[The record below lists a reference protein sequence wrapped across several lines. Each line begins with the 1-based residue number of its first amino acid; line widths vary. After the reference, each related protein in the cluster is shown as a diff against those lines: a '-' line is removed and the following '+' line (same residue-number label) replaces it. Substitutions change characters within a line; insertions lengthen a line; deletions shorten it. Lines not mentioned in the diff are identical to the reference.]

1 MYDEWIY
8 QTDSFQTPPQ
18 PQQSPVAL
26 APSSPHLDRPKTR
39 KRGKSLLQSVA
50 IDGNVSTENSLIQY
64 TKMSIPVS
72 IFFNKFRHTKAI
84 PINVIIHLLN
94 QIFL

>member
-1 MYDEWIY
+1 MDVLSSPHITMYDEWIY

-18 PQQSPVAL
+18 PQPAPVVL

-50 IDGNVSTENSLIQY
+50 IDGNVWTENTFAPKQ
-64 TKMSIPVS
+64 KMSLPWKILTS
-72 IFFNKFRHTKAI
+72 IGIQKSFSQA
-84 PINVIIHLLN
+84 
-94 QIFL
+94 